1 MFYYVNMFV
10 FHAVNYL
17 YLGCYGIGTNK
28 VNVILISKYWSGMYF
43 ISAVNIF
50 ISFIL

>member
-10 FHAVNYL
+10 FHAVNNL
-17 YLGCYGIGTNK
+17 FISWLLWDWDK